1 MGGTAVIS
9 SQFVDEMAFL
19 HLISI
24 YLEKGGKMINL
35 SEGEFCSY
43 KNLKKNFPLF
53 MKSSGDETTP
63 ISIYYSLAG
72 KNKFLLES
80 IHSENEIGR
89 YSFIGVD
96 PYMKVRSCG
105 NDICVEKKGSLEK
118 VKGKVL
124 DYIRK
129 YLNVPYETLGLSIP
143 FTGGAVGYVGYDIA
157 RQYEKLPDENKDD
170 IQTPESYVMFYK
182 KFICY
187 DHFKHEIYFIYNFM
201 KGDSVTYHEV
211 EFQLEQLKNM
221 VGRGNSFHELEGKN
235 AAKHVTSNVT
245 EERYCKMVE
254 KAREYIKAGDIFQ
267 VVLSQRLKS
276 KSISDPFDVY
286 RRLRSENPSPYL
298 FYIDFGEFKI
308 AGSSPESLVSVKNGR
323 VTTNPIAGTRPRGK
337 NVKEDIKLRQELLSD
352 EKERAEHVML
362 VDLGRNDIGKISE
375 FGSINLD
382 KFMDVGFCSHV
393 MHIVSKVSGRL
404 KKNLGYID
412 ALISCLP
419 VGTVSGAPKIRA
431 MEIIDEL
438 EDSKRGIYSG
448 AVGYFSFNG
457 NMDTCIAIR
466 TILFK
471 DGYAYVQSGAGIV
484 YDSVAENEYRETL
497 NKARAM
503 IEVI

>member
-1 MGGTAVIS
+1 M
-9 SQFVDEMAFL
+9 L
-19 HLISI
+19 
-24 YLEKGGKMINL
+24 NL
-35 SEGEFCSY
+35 SEEEFYRY
-43 KNLKKNFPLF
+43 KSLKKNFSLF
-53 MKSSGDETTP
+53 IKSSGDETTP
-63 ISIYYSLAG
+63 ISIYYNLDG

-80 IHSENEIGR
+80 IYSENEIGR
-89 YSFIGVD
+89 YSFIGMD
-96 PYMKVRSCG
+96 PYMKMKSCG
-105 NDICVEKKGSLEK
+105 SNICVEKKGLFK
-118 VKGKVL
+118 NIKGKIL
-124 DYIRK
+124 DYIKK
-129 YLNVPYETLGLSIP
+129 YLNVPYEAPGLSIP
-143 FTGGAVGYVGYDIA
+143 FTGGAVGYVGYDVV

-170 IQTPESYVMFYK
+170 IETPESYMMFYK

-187 DHFKHEIYFIYNFM
+187 DHFKHEIYLIYNFM
-201 KGDSVTYHEV
+201 EGDSITYQEV
-211 EFQLEQLKNM
+211 ELQLEQLKDM
-221 VGRGNSFHELEGKN
+221 VGRGNSFHRLEEKGTEKQ
-235 AAKHVTSNVT
+235 VVSNVT
-245 EERYCKMVE
+245 EKKYCKMVE
-254 KAREYIKAGDIFQ
+254 KAREYIKSGDIFQ

-276 KSISDPFDVY
+276 KSTSHPFDVY

-298 FYIDFGEFKI
+298 FYIDFGEFEI
-308 AGSSPESLVSVKNGR
+308 AGSSPESLVSVKNGT
-323 VTTNPIAGTRPRGK
+323 VITNPIAGTRPRGR
-337 NVKEDIKLRQELLSD
+337 NMEEDIKLKQELLND
-352 EKERAEHVML
+352 GKERAEHVML

-375 FGSINLD
+375 FGSVNLD
-382 KFMDVGFCSHV
+382 KFMDVGFYSHV

-404 KKNLGYID
+404 KKNLGYVD

-438 EDSKRGIYSG
+438 ENSKRGIYSG